1 MLTAAL
7 GVVGQAPVDSVQTD
21 SAKYSTFDP
30 VEPRISRTIPPVP
43 SPSAVFHIF
52 GVCPDLHPFEGS
64 IADPV
69 LLPRISSTFNSVPY
83 PSRLHEPLAETSIYR
98 TYYSVGMIANAGN
111 SKLAPYYIS
120 SNNGGNITQQY
131 SALMNVSLFHN
142 TDPSKR
148 FAWGAGVEVWGGY
161 ASSAGYQR
169 YVGNG
174 QFNVQK
180 QHPARVWVQ
189 QAYLTAKYRSIFAM
203 AGQAYKYSPI
213 VTELSSGDLVWSI
226 NFRPPV
232 GLRAGFINFQNIP
245 FTKGWVQIKGEFG
258 YFRQFDDKWLENHY
272 NYYNHFITTDFWL
285 HYKSLHF
292 RTDPNQPVVF
302 TIGAQSACQ
311 FGGNATYYEDGQV
324 TNTVKM
330 KTDAKAFFRTFIAGS
345 GGKSAG
351 DSFVEGNHL
360 GTWDIALEYKL
371 KDGRTLRAYTQ
382 WLWEDGSG
390 IGKMNG
396 FDGLWGLE
404 YRNGVWSPLIEGA
417 VIEYIDFTNQSGPIH
432 WTPNDNPGTPITS
445 HSSGAD
451 DYYNNYIY
459 NGYQSRGM
467 SIGSPFVKSPLY
479 NYDGYMRYRDNVI
492 RGFHAAITGWLHEDW
507 RYRLLGSYRKAWG
520 TPIIPRAGSVDDFSM
535 ALSIQYHPG
544 YKYLGWMFNA
554 TLAMDRG
561 KLYGNNWGAM
571 LGITYCGTFNFK
583 KR

>member
-1 MLTAAL
+1 MA
-7 GVVGQAPVDSVQTD
+7 QAPTD
-21 SAKYSTFDP
+21 TKLANLDLSTDTLEMRERF
-30 VEPRISRTIPPVP
+30 S
-43 SPSAVFHIF
+43 
-52 GVCPDLHPFEGS
+52 
-64 IADPV
+64 PV
-69 LLPRISSTFNSVPY
+69 LYEN
-83 PSRLHEPLAETSIYR
+83 E
-98 TYYSVGMIANAGN
+98 YSFGFMANAGN
-111 SKLAPYYIS
+111 SELAPYYIS
-120 SNNGGNITQQY
+120 SNCGGVITQQY
-131 SALMNVSLFHN
+131 SALVNASLYHNMNM
-142 TDPSKR
+142 DQR
-148 FAWGAGVEVWGGY
+148 FSWGAGLEVWGGY
-161 ASSAGYQR
+161 ASSAGYER
-169 YVGNG
+169 YKGNDE
-174 QFNVQK
+174 FEILK
-180 QHPARVWVQ
+180 QHPARVWIQ
-189 QAYLTAKYRSIFAM
+189 QAYVEAKYRSIFAE
-203 AGQAYKYSPI
+203 AGQAYKTSPI
-213 VTELSSGDLVWSI
+213 VDGSLSSGDLVWS
-226 NFRPPV
+226 NNSRPPV
-232 GLRAGFINFQNIP
+232 GLRAGFIDFQNIP

-258 YFRQFDDKWLENHY
+258 YFRELDDKWLENHY
-272 NYYNHFITTDFWL
+272 NYYNHFITTGSWL

-292 RTDPNQPVVF
+292 RTNPEKPVVF

-311 FGGNATYYEDGQV
+311 FGGTAKYYMNGELDH
-324 TNTVKM
+324 TVKM
-330 KTDAKAFFRTFIAGS
+330 DADAKAFFRTFIAGS
-345 GGKSAG
+345 GGNSAG

-360 GTWDIALEYKL
+360 GTWDIALEYNLKHGKL
-371 KDGRTLRAYTQ
+371 LRAYTQ

-404 YRNGVWSPLIEGA
+404 YRNVIWRPLIEGA

-432 WTPNDNPGTPITS
+432 WTPNDHEGTHITS

-492 RGFHAAITGWLHEDW
+492 RGFHAAITGWLHEVW

-535 ALSIQYHPG
+535 ALSIQYHPE